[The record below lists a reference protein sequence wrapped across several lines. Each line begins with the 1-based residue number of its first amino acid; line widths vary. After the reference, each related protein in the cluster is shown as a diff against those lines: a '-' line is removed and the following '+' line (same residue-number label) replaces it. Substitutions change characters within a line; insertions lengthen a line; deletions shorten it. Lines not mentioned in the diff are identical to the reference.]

1 MADDPNTPWE
11 CEGAP
16 PKYDKHEPFEN
27 LAETEKCVRC
37 GRPRNYSG
45 GGGSKG
51 SPIPWSK
58 VGAAAVILALFG
70 GIGYGI
76 SALFKPCPT
85 GQQKQGFSCIAV
97 KQNEPPV
104 PTQPQTPEPPGGI
117 TGGITPPPPIEPIE
131 PIARYSSGEN
141 RLFVGKVNP
150 HGDLGFEAFKNG
162 QYNQAIQDFEKAV
175 SGDRNSPEYQI
186 YLNNAQARLA
196 GSPFLIAAVVPI
208 DTNESSAAEM
218 LRGVADA
225 QTKFNEAGGLNGRL
239 LEVIIANDSNDQKKA
254 AEVAKKLASDPNL
267 LGVVG
272 HNSSGA
278 SQAGLAEYEQAG
290 VPMISPTS
298 TSTALS
304 GNSFFFFR
312 TLPSDAINGKKLAE
326 YAWDTLEIDN
336 VAIFYNPN
344 SSYSKSLE
352 TAFSQAFQQLGG
364 KVVQTIDLSDE
375 LLEPSRE
382 LQKLQGQVDALV
394 LFPNTA
400 YISVAIGVAVA
411 NKNQIQL
418 LGGDALYS
426 SDTLTSGSNAIE
438 GLILAVPWFAEGSYA
453 ETAEKRW
460 LGQVNW
466 RTAMSFDATQAL
478 INALSDQ
485 ASRST
490 VLENLRNTSLP
501 SAETSGDSLQFESTG
516 DRQGDPILVQAVKGG
531 KNAPKGTEFSFQPI
545 E

>member
-1 MADDPNTPWE
+1 MADDPNTPWI
-11 CEGAP
+11 CRGAP
-16 PKYDKHEPFEN
+16 PKYKDHKDKPVEN
-27 LAETEKCVRC
+27 PAGTEKCMIC
-37 GRPRNYSG
+37 DRPRNYSG

-58 VGAAAVILALFG
+58 VGAAAVILAVLG

-76 SALFKPCPT
+76 FALLKPCPT
-85 GQQKQGFSCIAV
+85 GSQKQGFSCVAV
-97 KQNEPPV
+97 ETPQN
-104 PTQPQTPEPPGGI
+104 PPGQLGSPP
-117 TGGITPPPPIEPIE
+117 TPTPTPTSTTPPT

-141 RLFVGKVNP
+141 RLFVGKANP
-150 HGDLGFEAFKNG
+150 PGDSGLEAFKNG
-162 QYNQAIQDFEKAV
+162 QYSQAVQDFEKAV
-175 SGDRNSPEYQI
+175 DGDRNSPEYQI
-186 YLNNAQARLA
+186 YLNNAKARLA

-239 LEVIIANDSNDQKKA
+239 LEVIIANDSNDPEKA
-254 AEVAKKLASDPNL
+254 TEVAKKLASDPNL

-304 GNSFFFFR
+304 GNSFFR
-312 TLPSDAINGKKLAE
+312 TLPSDAINGQKLAE
-326 YAWDTLEIDN
+326 YAWSNLEIDN

-344 SSYSKSLE
+344 SPYSTSLN
-352 TAFSQAFQQLGG
+352 TAFTQAFEGLGG
-364 KVVQTIDLSDE
+364 KVVQTIDLSDD
-375 LLEPSRE
+375 LLEWSRE

-400 YISVAIGVAVA
+400 YVSVAIAVAVA
-411 NKNQIQL
+411 NTNQIQL

-453 ETAEKRW
+453 ETAEQRW

-478 INALSDQ
+478 INALSDG

-490 VLENLRNTSLP
+490 LLENLRNTSLP

-516 DRQGDPILVQAVKGG
+516 DRQADPILVQAVKGG
-531 KNAPKGTEFSFQPI
+531 KNAPKGTEFSFQPV